1 MGGQQVPAN
10 TRPATINVQQHWF
23 LFFLDT
29 QVSLAPTHVQ
39 YNLHEPSYNLH
50 EPGYNLHEPGYNLHE
65 PGYNLHEPGYNL
77 HEPEYNRR
85 SFTL

>member
-1 MGGQQVPAN
+1 MTTITQICWQVGA
-10 TRPATINVQQHWF
+10 HSKSDSLW
-23 LFFLDT
+23 FLDT

-77 HEPEYNRR
+77 HEPGYNRR